1 MGCSFRVDG
10 EGGVVVVAA
19 VVVAVDDCVVDA
31 LLLGLVLGLIM
42 LLDEDGAGLEG

>member
-10 EGGVVVVAA
+10 EGGVVVV
-19 VVVAVDDCVVDA
+19 VVVVVDCVVDA
-31 LLLGLVLGLIM
+31 LLLGLLLGLTM